1 MGIGFSF
8 RTRGGMI
15 LPVEKFRRFP
25 KNFGPRKN
33 FANFSPKSDHQPEKP
48 ETGYW
53 NAVSPKLV
61 VMIVSSPSP
70 PSGLDI
76 SGINFY
82 I

>member
-1 MGIGFSF
+1 
-8 RTRGGMI
+8 MI
-15 LPVEKFRRFP
+15 LPVDKKFRSSAKFRD
-25 KNFGPRKN
+25 
-33 FANFSPKSDHQPEKP
+33 FSPKSDHQPEKP